1 MTGVNTARV
10 MTIYLVH
17 LTKYP
22 ILTVFQRLYSTT
34 TDRVQ
39 GVNGMLDI
47 LDIFKKNLNTV
58 SRWNT
63 DKVPNTDTTKLI
75 RVTTDVITHISKET
89 MGKIN
94 VEDLIKVIFKS
105 TLGNLPNQK
114 PPNAST
120 FVYKVIVLCAERL
133 VCKMTTEVDKHNGLT
148 QFITIVEESIKDAI
162 VLLLP
167 YSDMIEDIL
176 HPPHQKH
183 HSEDSHSIGPY
194 VAEPSKNLRQHGAGF
209 DDLGPAARQMLHVT
223 DPTPRATF
231 STRHV
236 LGDVRCGAHESR
248 GETGEEKT
256 KTPKNTGIFGGDHRS
271 ISDTVADIEQGV
283 PVEITKSWS
292 GGATRVVETYG
303 TLNLNQLDTSQSGG
317 SRNSGPRR

>member
-133 VCKMTTEVDKHNGLT
+133 VC
-148 QFITIVEESIKDAI
+148 
-162 VLLLP
+162 
-167 YSDMIEDIL
+167 
-176 HPPHQKH
+176 
-183 HSEDSHSIGPY
+183 
-194 VAEPSKNLRQHGAGF
+194 
-209 DDLGPAARQMLHVT
+209 
-223 DPTPRATF
+223 
-231 STRHV
+231 
-236 LGDVRCGAHESR
+236 
-248 GETGEEKT
+248 
-256 KTPKNTGIFGGDHRS
+256 
-271 ISDTVADIEQGV
+271 
-283 PVEITKSWS
+283 
-292 GGATRVVETYG
+292 
-303 TLNLNQLDTSQSGG
+303 
-317 SRNSGPRR
+317 